1 MDKIIFWNKINDFF
15 SSAKNGELWLYGSTL
30 AWEEDDEVL
39 QFDFSKYLSIKDLW
53 KTLDE
58 LMQDGLIE
66 VVDTNN
72 MSHIIVKIN

>member
-39 QFDFSKYLSIKDLW
+39 QFDFSKYLIHIKYNVYYSF
-53 KTLDE
+53 TN
-58 LMQDGLIE
+58 IE
-66 VVDTNN
+66 EYDVILNN
-72 MSHIIVKIN
+72 SMGG

>member
-1 MDKIIFWNKINDFF
+1 M
-15 SSAKNGELWLYGSTL
+15 WLYGSTL

-53 KTLDE
+53 KILDE